1 MSHTYDIL
9 IYMNTQLT
17 LFTDKPKKEVT
28 GKTRKAHKK
37 QSKPNIRRRHY
48 SYIQHQRNKRQL
60 SEVGAR
66 EIDKMKKILLERK
79 AS

>member
-1 MSHTYDIL
+1 MSHQYDIL

-17 LFTDKPKKEVT
+17 LFSDKPKKEVT

-37 QSKPNIRRRHY
+37 QAKPNIRRRHY
-48 SYIQHQRNKRQL
+48 SYIKYQRGKRQL

-66 EIDKMKKILLERK
+66 EIDKMKRILLERK